1 MKSMMAVVPSSVRV
15 STMERRSSVRTVQQ
29 SPTQPV

>member
-1 MKSMMAVVPSSVRV
+1 MKSMVVAVPSSMSV